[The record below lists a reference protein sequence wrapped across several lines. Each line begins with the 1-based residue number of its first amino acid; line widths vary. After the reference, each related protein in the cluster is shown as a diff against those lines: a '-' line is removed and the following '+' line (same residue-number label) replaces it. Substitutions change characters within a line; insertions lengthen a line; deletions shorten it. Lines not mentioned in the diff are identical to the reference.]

1 MSIDLNM
8 LSKTFFYFDK
18 PVNYK
23 LNEKNINIYPI
34 NVEDSEIFLSSIDL
48 FAIDKNSAPIVE
60 IIQMSYLRFIIDVL
74 LIQNKENLQ
83 CFINLLSLCLKMKN
97 PSITTNTNGKLMLIE
112 GNDDYLI
119 NEQQFEDIRR
129 IILYQNLIHY
139 DDSYVNP
146 DLRKAMNEINELK
159 NKDFEDLTIER
170 RIAIIT
176 AHTGISKKEQLTMTY
191 RSHSLL
197 FEEVCSEV
205 DFTTIRPIA
214 LFSGEGEK
222 LNHWIFRKKKNN
234 MENYITNLDSYA
246 KSMGSDKNAIKS
258 TNENISEQYLSQF
271 DNFNK

>member
-170 RIAIIT
+170 KIAIIT
-176 AHTGISKKEQLTMTY
+176 AHTGISKNEQLTMTY

-197 FEEVCSEV
+197 FEEVCGEV